1 MAGLAG
7 LGVKDFQWMP
17 VSDVKTLARGSD
29 VLNCPAHAQTCPD
42 PRSTGCKYQK

>member
-17 VSDVKTLARGSD
+17 VSDVKDLKSGSD
-29 VLNCPAHAQTCPD
+29 VLNCQD
-42 PRSTGCKYQK
+42 PPCN